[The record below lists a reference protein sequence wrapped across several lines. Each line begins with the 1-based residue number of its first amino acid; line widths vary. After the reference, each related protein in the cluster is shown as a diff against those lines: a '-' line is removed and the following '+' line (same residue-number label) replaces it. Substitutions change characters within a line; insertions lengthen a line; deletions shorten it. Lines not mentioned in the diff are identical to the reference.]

1 MKAALR
7 LLAVLVGVAV
17 IMTPLGC
24 AKKCV
29 KAEEPIPL
37 PPPPKV
43 EEPIEPGTGPGTAT
57 ELGLSL
63 NPVHFDFDR
72 SDIRA
77 GDAEVLNNNGNQ
89 LIKAAGMGLKPTV
102 TIEGHCDPV
111 GTSEYNMAL
120 GQRRAQAAK
129 AFLVKLGVPSGQLAT
144 VSFGEE
150 KLVTQVES
158 EFEQN
163 RRCEFKLEGK

>member
-1 MKAALR
+1 MKHTAR
-7 LLAVLVGVAV
+7 WLAVLLGVVVLLAP
-17 IMTPLGC
+17 TGC

-29 KAEEPIPL
+29 KAEEPIPV

-43 EEPIEPGTGPGTAT
+43 EEPIEGDMGATTKQFEVDLGT
-57 ELGLSL
+57 
-63 NPVHFDFDR
+63 VYFDFDR

-77 GDAEVLNNNGNQ
+77 GDAEVLRGNGNQ
-89 LIKAAGMGLKPTV
+89 LIEAAGKGLKPMV

-129 AFLVKLGVPSGQLAT
+129 TFLVKLGVPSDQLAT

-150 KLVTQVES
+150 KLVTQVEA

-163 RRCEFKLEGK
+163 RRCEFKLEEE

>member
-17 IMTPLGC
+17 AVTAIGC
-24 AKKCV
+24 GKKCV
-29 KAEEPIPL
+29 KAEEPIPV

-43 EEPIEPGTGPGTAT
+43 EEPIEGDMGATTGQFEIGLGT
-57 ELGLSL
+57 
-63 NPVHFDFDR
+63 VYFDFDR
-72 SDIRA
+72 SEIRA
-77 GDAEVLNNNGNQ
+77 GDAEVLTANGNQ
-89 LIKAAGMGLKPTV
+89 LIKAAGMDLSPMV

-129 AFLVKLGVPSGQLAT
+129 AFLVKLGVSADQLAT

-150 KLVTQVES
+150 KLVTQVEA
-158 EFEQN
+158 EFQKN
-163 RRCEFKLEGK
+163 RRCEFRLEQE

>member
-7 LLAVLVGVAV
+7 LLVVLAGVAV
-17 IMTPLGC
+17 VTAPVGC

-43 EEPIEPGTGPGTAT
+43 EEPIEPESASAF
-57 ELGLSL
+57 EFSL
-63 NPVHFDFDR
+63 NTVYFDFDK

-77 GDAEVLNNNGNQ
+77 GDAEVLTANGNQ
-89 LIKAAGMGLKPTV
+89 LIEAAGMDLSPVVTV
-102 TIEGHCDPV
+102 EGHCDPV

-120 GQRRAQAAK
+120 GQRRAEAAK
-129 AFLVKLGVPSGQLAT
+129 MFLVRLGVPSDQLAT

-150 KLVTQVES
+150 KLVTQVEA

-163 RRCEFKLEGK
+163 RRCEFKLEEE

>member
-7 LLAVLVGVAV
+7 LIAVLVGVAV
-17 IMTPLGC
+17 ITAQVGC

-29 KAEEPIPL
+29 KAEEPIPV

-43 EEPIEPGTGPGTAT
+43 EEPIEGDMGATTGQF
-57 ELGLSL
+57 EFSL
-63 NPVHFDFDR
+63 KTVYFDFDR

-77 GDAEVLNNNGNQ
+77 GDAEVLTANGNQ
-89 LIKAAGMGLKPTV
+89 LIEAAGKGLTPMV

-120 GQRRAQAAK
+120 GQRRAQAART
-129 AFLVKLGVPSGQLAT
+129 FLVKLGVPADQLAT

-150 KLVTQVES
+150 KLVTQVEA

-163 RRCEFKLEGK
+163 RRCEFKLEEE

>member
-7 LLAVLVGVAV
+7 LLVVLAGIAVVTAPV
-17 IMTPLGC
+17 GC

-43 EEPIEPGTGPGTAT
+43 EEPIEPEPGTGTGA
-57 ELGLSL
+57 ELSL
-63 NPVHFDFDR
+63 SPVYFDFDR

-77 GDAEVLNNNGNQ
+77 GDAEVLRGNGNQ
-89 LIKAAGMGLKPTV
+89 LIEAAGMDLRPMV

-129 AFLVKLGVPSGQLAT
+129 TFLVKLGVPSDQLAT

-150 KLVTQVES
+150 KLVTQVEA

-163 RRCEFKLEGK
+163 RRCEFKLEEE